1 MLCVQ
6 HKSLNWVQYW
16 LTCTCLASQGQAR
29 FLLQIQWRCL
39 SGSFPQDKLDFW
51 SGIKYSWRLSPW
63 PTIYRSKNLEV
74 LIEGSVF
81 KSLDLGHYISWSF
94 FFPWKRHPRAASM
107 TWQYSAVPSVSCYW
121 WKHLCRNVLIEN
133 NAQPPVYRAW
143 SHILRITPKLH
154 RNIIQLPW
162 KHFCLSSQKHCKV
175 HSVLPSMHG
184 PIPGLHK
191 QNWIKLQGVQMVQ
204 MPLCHIFRSTHTLDL
219 P

>member
-1 MLCVQ
+1 MIKDGIFSSQFKKTQFQSQNKNNLTSKPLKIYFYMLCVQ

-16 LTCTCLASQGQAR
+16 LTCTCLASQGQAC

-94 FFPWKRHPRAASM
+94 FSPENVIQERHQWPDSTVQSHQWAAIDGSTCEEM
-107 TWQYSAVPSVSCYW
+107 F
-121 WKHLCRNVLIEN
+121 L
-133 NAQPPVYRAW
+133 
-143 SHILRITPKLH
+143 LRIM
-154 RNIIQLPW
+154 
-162 KHFCLSSQKHCKV
+162 
-175 HSVLPSMHG
+175 HSHQCTEHG
-184 PIPGLHK
+184 A
-191 QNWIKLQGVQMVQ
+191 
-204 MPLCHIFRSTHTLDL
+204 IFWE
-219 P
+219 